1 MKYIVYRQPVDA
13 QYPWEINKNLFNSD
27 GYILASIT
35 NANANIFDWVKW
47 DAVEVTE
54 EMATSSLWGE
64 CSIKNGQTERYRKW
78 IPQDL
83 DMDRPTLDSYIVSST
98 TDVDDNATLR
108 HVLSDTEIIA
118 GGEWNKFIMNRIIQ
132 KVFDSR
138 FSALNISDS
147 ELEKATYQAQL
158 SEATNYMI
166 DNTTPTPLLTILS
179 TGRAVTVSQLAT
191 NIISANDIYN
201 SKVVT
206 LLAQQKIVQDQVKAV
221 TGIDDTLLLKED
233 LFGVMVSSGLAISSG
248 RAVDD
253 QREVDDNKYGIQ
265 F

>member
-1 MKYIVYRQPVDA
+1 M
-13 QYPWEINKNLFNSD
+13 
-27 GYILASIT
+27 
-35 NANANIFDWVKW
+35 
-47 DAVEVTE
+47 
-54 EMATSSLWGE
+54 
-64 CSIKNGQTERYRKW
+64 
-78 IPQDL
+78 
-83 DMDRPTLDSYIVSST
+83 
-98 TDVDDNATLR
+98 
-108 HVLSDTEIIA
+108 
-118 GGEWNKFIMNRIIQ
+118 
-132 KVFDSR
+132 
-138 FSALNISDS
+138 
-147 ELEKATYQAQL
+147 
-158 SEATNYMI
+158 
-166 DNTTPTPLLTILS
+166 
-179 TGRAVTVSQLAT
+179 AT